1 MINNVLGK
9 YIMTRTKRLLD
20 LLLILN
26 NRRYS
31 VSGHVLAQE
40 LGISIRTLYRD
51 IAILRSQGAQIEG
64 EVGVGYIL
72 KPSFFIPPM
81 MFTENE
87 VYSLILG
94 SKWVTQYGDISLSK
108 SANTALDKIFSVLPQ
123 EIKNIIDTI
132 SLRVGPPAT
141 ESFTQEDL
149 TNLRQAILN
158 KNKIDIIYLCADN
171 TQSQRIIWPF
181 TIGYFTDKRILVG
194 WCEKQNNYRHF
205 STDKIISIRI
215 LNERYNKPRSELFEE
230 WQNLQLLN
238 LVGK

>member
-1 MINNVLGK
+1 MS
-9 YIMTRTKRLLD
+9 RTKRLLD

-64 EVGVGYIL
+64 EIGVGYLL

-87 VYSLILG
+87 VYALILG
-94 SKWVTQYGDISLSK
+94 SKWVSQYGDMDLSK
-108 SANTALDKIFSVLPQ
+108 SANKALDKIFTVLPQ

-141 ESFTQEDL
+141 QSFTQENLTDL
-149 TNLRQAILN
+149 RLAILN
-158 KNKIDIIYLCADN
+158 KNKLEIVYLAANND
-171 TQSQRIIWPF
+171 QSTRIIWPF
-181 TIGYFTDKRILVG
+181 AIGYFTDKRILVG
-194 WCEKQNNYRHF
+194 WCEKQNDYRHF
-205 STDKIISIRI
+205 KTDRIISMRI
-215 LNERYNKPRSELFEE
+215 LDEHYNKPRAELFEE
-230 WQNLQLLN
+230 WQKLQLL
-238 LVGK
+238 GHISK

>member
-1 MINNVLGK
+1 MS
-9 YIMTRTKRLLD
+9 RTKRLLD

-31 VSGHVLAQE
+31 VSGHVLAQD

-64 EVGVGYIL
+64 EVGVGYVL

-94 SKWVTQYGDISLSK
+94 SKWVSQYGDIDLSK
-108 SANTALDKIFSVLPQ
+108 SANTALDKIFAVLPHD
-123 EIKNIIDTI
+123 IKNIIDTI
-132 SLRVGPPAT
+132 SLRVGPPAPQ
-141 ESFTQEDL
+141 SFTQEDL
-149 TNLRQAILN
+149 TDLRLAILN
-158 KNKIDIIYLCADN
+158 KNKIEIAYLSANND
-171 TQSQRIIWPF
+171 QSNRIIWPF
-181 TIGYFTDKRILVG
+181 AIGYFTDKRILVG

-205 STDKIISIRI
+205 KTDRIISMKV
-215 LNERYNKPRSELFEE
+215 LDEYYSKPRETLLEE
-230 WQNLQLLN
+230 WQKLQFL
-238 LVGK
+238 GFISE

>member
-1 MINNVLGK
+1 MS
-9 YIMTRTKRLLD
+9 RTKRLLD

-31 VSGHVLAQE
+31 VSGHVLAQD

-64 EVGVGYIL
+64 EVGVGYVL

-94 SKWVTQYGDISLSK
+94 SKWVSQYGDIDLSK
-108 SANTALDKIFSVLPQ
+108 SANTALDKIFAVLPHD
-123 EIKNIIDTI
+123 IKSIIDTI
-132 SLRVGPPAT
+132 SLRGGPPAPQ
-141 ESFTQEDL
+141 SFTQEDL
-149 TNLRQAILN
+149 TDLRLAILN
-158 KNKIDIIYLCADN
+158 KNKIEIAYLSANND
-171 TQSQRIIWPF
+171 QSNRIIWPF
-181 TIGYFTDKRILVG
+181 AIGYFTDKRILVG

-205 STDKIISIRI
+205 KTDRIISMKV
-215 LNERYNKPRSELFEE
+215 LDEYYSKPRETLLEE
-230 WQNLQLLN
+230 WQKLQFL
-238 LVGK
+238 GFISE

>member
-1 MINNVLGK
+1 MS
-9 YIMTRTKRLLD
+9 RTKRLLN

-87 VYSLILG
+87 VYALILG
-94 SKWVTQYGDISLSK
+94 SKWVSQYGDIRLSK
-108 SANTALDKIFSVLPQ
+108 SANKALDKIFTVLPH
-123 EIKNIIDTI
+123 EIKSIIDTI
-132 SLRVGPPAT
+132 SLRVGPPVSQ
-141 ESFTQEDL
+141 SFAQEDL
-149 TNLRQAILN
+149 TDLRQAILN
-158 KNKIDIIYLCADN
+158 KNKMELVYLSANND
-171 TQSQRIIWPF
+171 QSNRIIWPF
-181 TIGYFTDKRILVG
+181 AIGYFTDKRILVG
-194 WCEKQNNYRHF
+194 WCEKRNSYRHF
-205 STDKIISIRI
+205 KTDRIISMKI
-215 LNERYNKPRSELFEE
+215 LNEHYNKPRTELFEE
-230 WQNLQLLN
+230 WQQLQLLN
-238 LVGK
+238 LISK